1 MELKVWVDGVQRVV
15 CGVTEATTC
24 QEVVIALAQAIGRT
38 GRYTLIE
45 KSSAKQREVL
55 VRSAHNSPS
64 MSPRLTGNRVEDLT
78 QLVRLQR
85 ETLSVLDSRMGAY
98 EAELRM
104 LTEKRVGPKDDE
116 LYVKMTEEIS
126 RLEKQVRRNKV
137 EIEEE
142 EFWATELQIERESE
156 RQLQERIQELSSR
169 LRSCEADMDQR
180 LMSLRGVEAGIEAQ
194 RQHKEIRETQQASE
208 GEVKARLQRVKAELK
223 AQAQHTAQLE
233 NSSRAVD
240 RSLAESC
247 KRMQESQYEL
257 EQLTKELRQVNLQQ
271 FIQQTGTKVT
281 VLPVEPGDEDLSNTT
296 DDKDFAA
303 LTGSLKRPGLTYP
316 VVGSIRGLHSSISSG
331 LNPEGIYV

>member
-1 MELKVWVDGVQRVV
+1 MAKLRAPGDRSLRRREPRRKSLTFTGVPRSLRDILS
-15 CGVTEATTC
+15 G
-24 QEVVIALAQAIGRT
+24 GRL
-38 GRYTLIE
+38 GD
-45 KSSAKQREVL
+45 SSAKQREVL

-64 MSPRLTGNRVEDLT
+64 MSPRLSGNRMEDLS

-85 ETLSVLDSRMGAY
+85 ETLSILDSRMGAY
-98 EAELRM
+98 EGELRM
-104 LTEKRVGPKDDE
+104 LTEKRVGLQDGE
-116 LYVKMTEEIS
+116 LYVKMSEEVS

-169 LRSCEADMDQR
+169 LRSCELDLDQR
-180 LMSLRGVEAGIEAQ
+180 LVSLQGVQAGIEAQ
-194 RQHKEIRETQQASE
+194 RQRKETRETQQASE

-247 KRMQESQYEL
+247 KRMQV
-257 EQLTKELRQVNLQQ
+257 RQ
-271 FIQQTGTKVT
+271 G
-281 VLPVEPGDEDLSNTT
+281 
-296 DDKDFAA
+296 
-303 LTGSLKRPGLTYP
+303 
-316 VVGSIRGLHSSISSG
+316 
-331 LNPEGIYV
+331 